1 MKDGVRRGRER
12 NQRWTDDWDPV
23 PTRHPRRQTDREMMV
38 KVQREYRVK
47 THCQGAAIEAVLW
60 VDEEYRKGFRRIRL
74 DIEDVTGENLNASK
88 SLA

>member
-1 MKDGVRRGRER
+1 
-12 NQRWTDDWDPV
+12 
-23 PTRHPRRQTDREMMV
+23 MMV

-47 THCQGAAIEAVLW
+47 TRRQGAAIEAVLW

-74 DIEDVTGENLNASK
+74 YIEDVRGENLNASK